1 MAINTNYKMIDS
13 MTDNISTTYKNFDN
27 ILSILFNIYCDN
39 IRFFY
44 LINIFYSIYLI
55 TFIIV
60 NIFNYTISKIKN
72 KFIKEKKNNI
82 YDNWESKEQYEIL
95 KSQILKELVNN
106 NTVNIRKE
114 IINLIDNEDIEN
126 ILRKIIEEKNNET
139 KNESI
144 ADRVKKRHRNK
155 NIKFP

>member
-1 MAINTNYKMIDS
+1 MAINTNYKMINS
-13 MTDNISTTYKNFDN
+13 MSDNISTTYKNFDN
-27 ILSILFNIYCDN
+27 MLSILFNIYCDN
-39 IRFFY
+39 IRLFY
-44 LINIFYSIYLI
+44 MINILYSIYLI
-55 TFIIV
+55 ILIIV
-60 NIFNYTISKIKN
+60 NIFNYTISKIKH
-72 KFIKEKKNNI
+72 KLIKTKKNNV
-82 YDNWESKEQYEIL
+82 YDNWESKEQYELL

>member
-1 MAINTNYKMIDS
+1 MALNTNYKMINS
-13 MTDNISTTYKNFDN
+13 MSDNISTTYKNFDN
-27 ILSILFNIYCDN
+27 MLSILFNIYCDN
-39 IRFFY
+39 IRLFY
-44 LINIFYSIYLI
+44 MINILYSIYLI
-55 TFIIV
+55 ILIIV
-60 NIFNYTISKIKN
+60 NMFNYTISKIKN

-82 YDNWESKEQYEIL
+82 YDNWESKEQYELL